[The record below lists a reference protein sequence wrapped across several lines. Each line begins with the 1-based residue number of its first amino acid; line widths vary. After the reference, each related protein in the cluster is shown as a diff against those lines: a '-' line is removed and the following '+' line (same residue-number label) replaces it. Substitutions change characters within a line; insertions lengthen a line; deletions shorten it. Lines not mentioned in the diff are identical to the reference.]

1 MTVREATTDDVDA
14 IQDVAH
20 SSWTEDYPDILSRE
34 SIQEGFDEWYSDDLV
49 RDSIIW
55 SRALMLV
62 AERDDEVVGFAHAVW
77 NLDEKEGNILRVYV
91 VPEHRNAGL
100 GQQLLEETR
109 DRLVDQDVERINAM
123 VLEANEP
130 GNAFYR
136 GFGFEQVA
144 TEPITIG
151 EDTYTECTYVL
162 EPKEAA
168 NE

>member
-1 MTVREATTDDVDA
+1 MTVRAATPDDVNA
-14 IQDVAH
+14 IQHVAR

-77 NLDEKEGNILRVYV
+77 DPDDNEGNILRVYV
-91 VPEHRNAGL
+91 APDHRNEGL
-100 GQQLLEETR
+100 GRQLLEATR
-109 DRLVDQDVERINAM
+109 DRLVEQGVERLNAM

-136 GFGFEQVA
+136 GFGFEQA
-144 TEPITIG
+144 TTEPITIG
-151 EDTYTECTYVL
+151 EETYTECTYVL
-162 EPKEAA
+162 EPEDTAS
-168 NE
+168 E